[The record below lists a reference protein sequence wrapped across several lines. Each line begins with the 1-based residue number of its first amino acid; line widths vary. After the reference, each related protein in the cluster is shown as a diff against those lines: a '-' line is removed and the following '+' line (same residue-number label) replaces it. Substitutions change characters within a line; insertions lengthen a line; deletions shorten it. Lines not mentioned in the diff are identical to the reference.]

1 MTLSDRLEQVLKEH
15 GKWEEVMQLDT
26 SALNKIIQEKQWEK
40 ELLEVLGEYVKLE
53 QTKLLYIS
61 KIKES

>member
-1 MTLSDRLEQVLKEH
+1 MLKEH